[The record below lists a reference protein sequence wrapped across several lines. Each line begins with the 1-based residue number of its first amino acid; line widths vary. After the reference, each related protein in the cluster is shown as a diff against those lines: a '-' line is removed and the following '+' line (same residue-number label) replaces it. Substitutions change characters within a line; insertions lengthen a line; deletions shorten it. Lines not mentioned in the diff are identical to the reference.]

1 MDWRTTGMAASLG
14 PEALDGV
21 GHSGF
26 DRLNADGQPGDE
38 EGHGPCQDEDP
49 PLYLDPVVK
58 VF

>member
-1 MDWRTTGMAASLG
+1 MAASLG